1 MTEREIVEAL
11 TTLVGS
17 RRKARGLLARTTIR
31 HLANAPVEELER
43 LMPPMIARRFH
54 AALGLAK
61 NALTPE
67 RPVSI
72 NVRSAGY
79 AHVYP
84 FFAGRETEHFVSVA
98 CDIRF
103 KVIATEVV
111 AEGMPDSVDVR
122 IADLFS
128 LAIRHRAVAL
138 LFAHNHPSGDPSP
151 SDHDYALTKDLLE
164 AGELLGI
171 RVIDHLVVA
180 GNTYCNLHDESVKK
194 GAL

>member
-11 TTLVGS
+11 AILIGS
-17 RRKARGLLARTTIR
+17 RRKARGLLSRTTIR
-31 HLANAPVEELER
+31 HLANAQVEELER

-61 NALTPE
+61 NAITPE
-67 RPVSI
+67 RSVSLK
-72 NVRSAGY
+72 VQSAAY

-84 FFAGRETEHFVSVA
+84 FFAGRETERFISVA
-98 CDIRF
+98 CDINF

-111 AEGMPDSVDVR
+111 ADGMPDAVDVR

-128 LAIRHRAVAL
+128 VAIRHRAVAL
-138 LFAHNHPSGDPSP
+138 LFAHNHPSGDPTP
-151 SDHDYALTKDLLE
+151 SKYDCALTKSMLE
-164 AGELLGI
+164 AGKLLGI
-171 RVIDHLVVA
+171 HVMDHLVVA
-180 GNTYCNLHDESVKK
+180 GNSYRSIHDESVKK